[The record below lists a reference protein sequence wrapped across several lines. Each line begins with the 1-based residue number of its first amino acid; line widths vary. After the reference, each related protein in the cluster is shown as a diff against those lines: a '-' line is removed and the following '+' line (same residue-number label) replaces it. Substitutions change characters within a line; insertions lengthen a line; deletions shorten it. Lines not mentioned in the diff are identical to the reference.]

1 MLCDIDKSK
10 DFPCWRIKVLKME
23 NYTSFP
29 VPARALV
36 ITPHPDDS
44 ELGCGGAV
52 VTWIKQG
59 TEVVYLLCTNGD
71 KGSSDPDMTSPKLA
85 ELRKIEQQ
93 KAAEILGVLEV
104 VRLDYED
111 GSLED
116 TPFFR
121 GQIVKVIRRFKPDVV
136 LFTDPLRTGF
146 YLHRDHRIAGSVALD
161 ALFPYARDRLH
172 YPEHESEGL
181 LPHKTSDALMW
192 GSESP
197 DTFIDITAA
206 IDKKIEALAAHK
218 TQIPSG
224 EESYEF
230 ADLIKGTASRIGD
243 RCGYKYAE
251 GFRRIS
257 FSV

>member
-1 MLCDIDKSK
+1 
-10 DFPCWRIKVLKME
+10 ME
-23 NYTSFP
+23 NYKSFP
-29 VPARALV
+29 VPGRALV

-44 ELGCGGAV
+44 ELGCGGTVA
-52 VTWIKQG
+52 TWIKQG

-93 KAAEILGVLEV
+93 KAAETLGVLEV

-116 TPFFR
+116 IPLFR
-121 GQIVKVIRRFKPDVV
+121 GQIVEAIRRFKPDVA

-172 YPEHESEGL
+172 YPEHEFEGL
-181 LPHKTSDALMW
+181 LPHKTADALMW

-197 DTFIDITAA
+197 DTFIDITAS

-224 EESYEF
+224 EESYEL
-230 ADLIKGTASRIGD
+230 ADLIKVTASRIGD
-243 RCGYKYAE
+243 RCGCKYAE

-257 FSV
+257 FNV

>member
-1 MLCDIDKSK
+1 VLCDIDKSK

-71 KGSSDPDMTSPKLA
+71 KGSSDPEMTSPKLA

-197 DTFIDITAA
+197 DTFIDITTS

>member
-1 MLCDIDKSK
+1 
-10 DFPCWRIKVLKME
+10 ME
-23 NYTSFP
+23 NYNSFP
-29 VPARALV
+29 VPERALV

-44 ELGCGGAV
+44 ELGCGGTVA
-52 VTWIKQG
+52 TWIKQG

-197 DTFIDITAA
+197 DTFIDITTS
-206 IDKKIEALAAHK
+206 IDKKIEALAAHR

>member
-1 MLCDIDKSK
+1 
-10 DFPCWRIKVLKME
+10 ME
-23 NYTSFP
+23 NYNSFP
-29 VPARALV
+29 VPERALV

-44 ELGCGGAV
+44 ELGCGGTVA
-52 VTWIKQG
+52 TWIKQG

-71 KGSSDPDMTSPKLA
+71 KGSNDPEMTSPKLA

-116 TPFFR
+116 TPLFR
-121 GQIVKVIRRFKPDVV
+121 GQIVEAIRRFKPDVA

-172 YPEHESEGL
+172 YPEHEFEGL
-181 LPHKTSDALMW
+181 LPHKTADALMW

-197 DTFIDITAA
+197 DTFIDITAS

-218 TQIPSG
+218 TQMPSG
-224 EESYEF
+224 EESYEL
-230 ADLIKGTASRIGD
+230 ADLIKVTASRIGD

>member
-52 VTWIKQG
+52 VTWIRQG

-71 KGSSDPDMTSPKLA
+71 KGSSDPEMTSPKLA

-197 DTFIDITAA
+197 DTFIDITTS

>member
-1 MLCDIDKSK
+1 
-10 DFPCWRIKVLKME
+10 ME
-23 NYTSFP
+23 SSNFFP
-29 VPARALV
+29 VPSKALV

-44 ELGCGGAV
+44 ELGCGGTVA
-52 VTWIKQG
+52 TWIKQG
-59 TEVVYLLCTNGD
+59 AEVVYLLCTNGD
-71 KGSSDPDMTSPKLA
+71 KGSSDPDMTSSKLA

-93 KAAEILGVLEV
+93 KAAEILGVLAV
-104 VRLDYED
+104 VRLDYPD

-116 TPFFR
+116 TPLFR
-121 GQIVKVIRRFKPDVV
+121 GQLVEAIRRYQPDVA

-146 YLHRDHRIAGSVALD
+146 YLHRDHRIAGTVALD

-172 YPEHESEGL
+172 YPEQESEGI
-181 LPHKTSDALMW
+181 LPHKTPEALMW

-197 DTFIDITAA
+197 DTYIDITES
-206 IDKKIEALAAHK
+206 IDKKIEALAAHES
-218 TQIPSG
+218 QVPSG
-224 EESYEF
+224 EESNAL
-230 ADLIKGTASRIGD
+230 ADLIKITAARVGD

>member
-1 MLCDIDKSK
+1 
-10 DFPCWRIKVLKME
+10 ME

-197 DTFIDITAA
+197 DTFIDITTS
-206 IDKKIEALAAHK
+206 IDKKIEALAAHR